1 MWCRV
6 CLAGCTNCA
15 SVAPNTFFMDDE
27 HGRCGTRRHAVP
39 PTCIIRRQI
48 DTKDIL
54 HAMPLDPLRME
65 EGISPHRSLACLM
78 QSLDLSDPLAYGDS
92 RGPPPKPV

>member
-27 HGRCGTRRHAVP
+27 HGRCGTRRHAAL

-48 DTKDIL
+48 DTKALCMLGHLVHCALKRVFLRTGHL
-54 HAMPLDPLRME
+54 HA
-65 EGISPHRSLACLM
+65 
-78 QSLDLSDPLAYGDS
+78 
-92 RGPPPKPV
+92 